1 MKKEPFRIFLKGC
14 ILLLAL
20 SIGGVTAYATDDD
33 EIIELRGDRYVIHVD
48 RMKPDSEM
56 TLLDVLNTCPEFMSI
71 NGKKIDQD
79 YALRVDN
86 ITLNT
91 DFESFI
97 ANVKACEIDH
107 IQICSYTSVAKA
119 VGGTKGVI
127 DIYYR
132 DDIKI
137 NGKVAL
143 AGSTYGNGM
152 VYADIA
158 NKSEKLTVRGYTMAR
173 TSYGKAYPTD
183 VYKMTDRVRRPL
195 LSHLRY
201 HHHVVGRRAM

>member
-1 MKKEPFRIFLKGC
+1 
-14 ILLLAL
+14 
-20 SIGGVTAYATDDD
+20 
-33 EIIELRGDRYVIHVD
+33 
-48 RMKPDSEM
+48 
-56 TLLDVLNTCPEFMSI
+56 MSI

-183 VYKMTDRVRRPL
+183 VYKMTDRGGDHCSPI
-195 LSHLRY
+195 SDTTIMSSAGAQCEHLN
-201 HHHVVGRRAM
+201 HVTTQLPYALTAATVSFLTFLVAGFTKSALISLTFGIVALFLFLMFFRHRHRTLQSQR